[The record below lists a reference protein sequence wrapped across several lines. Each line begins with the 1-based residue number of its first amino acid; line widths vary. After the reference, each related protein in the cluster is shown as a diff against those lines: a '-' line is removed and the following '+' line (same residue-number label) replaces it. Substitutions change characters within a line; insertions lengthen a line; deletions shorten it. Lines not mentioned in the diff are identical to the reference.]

1 MTSPENIS
9 AKQFLGAKVMPK
21 DKYINVAMQME
32 PKSEA
37 TNTASGTKA

>member
-1 MTSPENIS
+1 MASSKNIS

-21 DKYINVAMQME
+21 DKYINVAMQMG
-32 PKSEA
+32 PKSKA